1 VRERAEPIWH
11 HSHVHASPSS
21 AAADAVA
28 VKVLFAIPALDKGGP
43 DRVFF
48 ELLRALDRTRF
59 SPVLV
64 TSEPTGHYLSRLP
77 ADVERHH
84 LGREV
89 GVATRYPMLPLA
101 RLVRRL
107 RPAVVVATLRMGLT
121 AGLARPLFPRA
132 TRLIVRPANHLSQN
146 HGELIRTAPLKHRL
160 SYALSRLALTR
171 ADHLIC
177 QCEDLAGDLARL
189 GIATPMTVIG
199 NPIDVDDVARLAAAP
214 ATLPGSPALLAV
226 GRLSRQKG
234 FDLLVPAFARLL
246 ATAPGAH
253 LTIAGT
259 GSDEATLREQARRLG
274 IADRV
279 TLRGFVDNPYP
290 LMRAADLY
298 VLSSRYEGFP
308 NVALEA
314 LACGTPVVAA
324 ACPGVPGLVLPGVNG
339 WLAPV
344 EDVVGLADALA
355 LAARTRGQ
363 LTREAIRDSVH
374 TRFATPRIARR
385 YEQAITELA
394 RA

>member
-1 VRERAEPIWH
+1 M
-11 HSHVHASPSS
+11 
-21 AAADAVA
+21 
-28 VKVLFAIPALDKGGP
+28 KVLFAIPALDKGGP

-48 ELLRALDRTRF
+48 ELLRALDRARF

-64 TSEPTGHYLSRLP
+64 TSEPAGHYLSRLP
-77 ADVERHH
+77 GDVERHH
-84 LGREV
+84 LGREA
-89 GVATRYPMLPLA
+89 GIATRYPMLPLA

-107 RPAVVVATLRMGLT
+107 RPAVVIATLRMGLT

-146 HGELIRTAPLKHRL
+146 HGELIRGAPLKHRI

-177 QCEDLAGDLARL
+177 QGEDLAGDLARL

-199 NPIDVDDVARLAAAP
+199 NPIDVDEVARLAAAP
-214 ATLPGSPALLAV
+214 GCATLPGSPALLAV

-234 FDLLVPAFARLL
+234 FDLLLPAFARLL
-246 ATAPGAH
+246 ATAPAAH

-259 GSDEATLREQARRLG
+259 GSDEAALRALARTLG

-279 TLRGFVDNPYP
+279 ALRGFVENPYP

-324 ACPGVPGLVLPGVNG
+324 ACPGVAGLILPGVNG

-344 EDVVGLADALA
+344 GDVGGLADALA
-355 LAARTRGQ
+355 LATRTRAQ
-363 LTREAIRDSVH
+363 LTAGAIRDSVR
-374 TRFATPRIARR
+374 TRFETGRIARR
-385 YEQAITELA
+385 YEQAIAELA
-394 RA
+394 RS